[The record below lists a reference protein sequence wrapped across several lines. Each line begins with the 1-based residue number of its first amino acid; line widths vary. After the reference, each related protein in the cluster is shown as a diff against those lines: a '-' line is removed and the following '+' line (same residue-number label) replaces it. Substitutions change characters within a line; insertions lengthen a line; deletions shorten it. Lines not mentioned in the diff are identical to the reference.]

1 MIVKITRYIAT
12 VKEIDGD
19 KVYSREIEIH
29 GRRIRPQTVL
39 KQIPKNCILAD
50 AGYRTTKYEIDSKVL
65 ERFLMDYGNKID

>member
-19 KVYSREIEIH
+19 KVCSREIEIH

-50 AGYRTTKYEIDSKVL
+50 SGYRTAEYEIDRKVL
-65 ERFLMDYGNKID
+65 ERFLMDNGNKVE

>member
-12 VKEIDGD
+12 VKEVDGD
-19 KVYSREIEIH
+19 KVYSREIEIR
-29 GRRIRPQTVL
+29 GKRIRPQTVL

-50 AGYRTTKYEIDSKVL
+50 AGYRTTEYEIDSKVL